1 MFKKILLF
9 YNTIK
14 FLKLAQL
21 VFFILRRKIPA
32 SHLDLRSETALN
44 FSYASI
50 ELQRPILVYNGYTD
64 SNGFEFLN
72 CKSRFDITD
81 IDWCPLDQS
90 RLWRYNLHY
99 FDYLSGPNISDV
111 EKLNIITDWVT
122 HNPQGSQPGWEPFTC
137 SLRLVNWIFYLKSS
151 DQFCNQFILD
161 SLYLQALWLE
171 KNDERH
177 ILANHYF
184 ENLKALLFA
193 GCFFI
198 GKDADRWRERALI
211 EIPQQLEEQ
220 TLQDGGHY
228 ERSPQYHA
236 LMLENYLDIY
246 NLAINNEALFND
258 AFLSEVKNY
267 AVCGLDFLNAIVF
280 PDKNIPL
287 FNDSAFNIAPSLDD
301 LNQYAE
307 RLFAYPSPEKSII
320 PSLIHQPNS
329 GFYGLKSATDML
341 IMTCGDIVPAY
352 QPGHTH
358 CDLLSFELMM
368 ASQRVIVD
376 TGVYEYEPG
385 EMRHYVRSTRAHNT
399 VSVDGDEQSE
409 IWGEFRIARRAKKY
423 AASIKQADHDI
434 CITGEYNGFYGDT
447 LGSQPRFTHHRSIN
461 VKLVKDAIDTIAVI
475 DKLTGEGAHSVESY
489 VHFHPD
495 FCAHVNDDNTVTL
508 KFGEIDFA
516 VLSVDSHC
524 ELRIEKTIY
533 CPEFGLKHPNDC
545 LVISASGVFPLELS
559 YRLHRR

>member
-1 MFKKILLF
+1 MFKKILRF

-21 VFFILRRKIPA
+21 VFFIIRRKISIPQFQL
-32 SHLDLRSETALN
+32 SSETELN
-44 FSYASI
+44 LSYTSI
-50 ELQRPILVYNGYTD
+50 ELQRPIPVENGITD
-64 SNGFEFLN
+64 SNDFDFLN
-72 CKSRFDITD
+72 CKSRFDITS

-99 FDYLSGPNISDV
+99 FDYLRRSNFSDVKKLGIISDWI
-111 EKLNIITDWVT
+111 KA
-122 HNPQGSQPGWEPFTC
+122 NPQNSQPGWEPYTT
-137 SLRLVNWIFYLKSS
+137 SLRVVNWIF
-151 DQFCNQFILD
+151 FINTLQ
-161 SLYLQALWLE
+161 SPVPPAVINILYSQALWLE
-171 KNDERH
+171 RNDERH

-193 GCFFI
+193 ACFFT
-198 GKDADRWRERALI
+198 GKDADRWRKRALV
-211 EIPQQLEEQ
+211 EIPQQLQEQ

-246 NLAINNEALFND
+246 NLAINNEDFFND
-258 AFLSEVKNY
+258 FFIQTVKIFSIRS
-267 AVCGLDFLNAIVF
+267 LDFLNTIVF

-307 RLFAYPSPEKSII
+307 RLFSYRSSEKFITPSII
-320 PSLIHQPNS
+320 NKLNS

-368 ASQRVIVD
+368 ASKRVIVD

-385 EMRHYVRSTRAHNT
+385 ELRGYVRSTRAHNT

-409 IWGEFRIARRAKKY
+409 IWGEFRIARRAKKH
-423 AASIKQADHDI
+423 AASIKQTADDI
-434 CITGEYNGFYGDT
+434 CITGEYSGFYGDT
-447 LGSQPRFTHHRSIN
+447 VGFQPRFNHHRSIN
-461 VKLVKDAIDTIAVI
+461 VKLVKDAIDTITVV
-475 DKLTGEGAHSVESY
+475 DKLTGKGVQRVESY

-495 FCAHVNDDNTVTL
+495 FSAHVNDDKSVTL
-508 KFGEIDFA
+508 KCHEDDFA
-516 VLSVDSHC
+516 VLSIDSHC
-524 ELRIEKTIY
+524 EVRIEKTIY
-533 CPEFGLKHPNDC
+533 CPEFGLKQPIDC

-559 YRLHRR
+559 YRLQRR